1 MLINERCLTQVSPLG
16 RWPRSARAWSQ
27 PSSSAAAVQT
37 RRVTTAVAPAPQPAA
52 RSPASL
58 VRRLAA
64 VPAAGQLAHRARR
77 AQRVWLERPA
87 LRTQGAPPASAA
99 RQALP
104 GSVATLAAAPS
115 RARLRA
121 AAPAVAVA
129 RTVAQP
135 AHQVRPARRAPA
147 RPQRL

>member
-77 AQRVWLERPA
+77 AQRVWLERLARPA

-115 RARLRA
+115 RARL
-121 AAPAVAVA
+121 
-129 RTVAQP
+129 
-135 AHQVRPARRAPA
+135 
-147 RPQRL
+147 